1 MARRLAVGAALGCAV
16 LFTNLEAHAQADVG
30 KADALFN
37 AGRSLLE
44 AGEYSDACPKFAESQ
59 KLAPGLGVTLYLAD
73 CYERLGRT
81 ASALAEFRRAVSIA
95 SARKDKRGVVA
106 EERASSL
113 ESRVPELVIV
123 VTPAARAQGVTVT
136 RDGEVVPSTQWDTPT
151 RTDPGV
157 HQIIVTAPSKATR
170 HLTAT
175 LVAQKGVVATMVDGL
190 EDPQPESPTSPSA
203 SQDHPG
209 GNQEPFQTRRWVS
222 FAVGGVGV
230 VGVSVGVVLG
240 ALAVSNL
247 HSSNDGPCNAADQCT
262 PGGQALRQDALHF
275 ANGAT
280 GAFVVG
286 GAALAAGAVLYFTI
300 PKPRAPGVGLEIYPI
315 LSPQRMGVL
324 AGSSF

>member
-1 MARRLAVGAALGCAV
+1 MARRLAVGAALGCAF
-16 LFTNLEAHAQADVG
+16 LFTNLGARAQSEVG

-59 KLAPGLGVTLYLAD
+59 KLASGLGVTLYLAD

-95 SARKDKRGVVA
+95 SARKDKRGIVA
-106 EERASSL
+106 EERASNL
-113 ESRVPELVIV
+113 EGRVPELVIV
-123 VTPAARAQGVTVT
+123 VTAAARAQGVTVT
-136 RDGEVVPSTQWDTPT
+136 RDGEGVPSTQWGTPM

-157 HQIIVTAPSKATR
+157 HEIVVTAPSKVTR
-170 HLTAT
+170 RLTAT
-175 LVAQKGVVATMVDGL
+175 LLAEKGVITTTVDGL
-190 EDPQPESPTSPSA
+190 EDPQPESRASPST
-203 SQDHPG
+203 SQNHPG
-209 GNQEPFQTRRWVS
+209 ENQEPSQTRRWVS
-222 FAVGGVGV
+222 FALGGAGV
-230 VGVSVGVVLG
+230 VGVGVGVVLG

-247 HSSNDGPCNAADQCT
+247 HASNDGPCNAADQCT

-286 GAALAAGAVLYFTI
+286 GAALAAGGVLYFTI
-300 PKPRAPGVGLEIYPI
+300 PKPRASGAGLRIRPI
-315 LSPQRMGVL
+315 LSPQGTGVL